1 MRTIHVLLDSG
12 DIWLPSRPKF
22 AQQFA
27 SHFMTELRMR
37 NGINLSE
44 PLALDEKM
52 ARMR

>member
-1 MRTIHVLLDSG
+1 MILA
-12 DIWLPSRPKF
+12 IYACLPYQNLRNSLH
-22 AQQFA
+22 
-27 SHFMTELRMR
+27 HFMTELRMR